1 MLFSSQPRL
10 QKDNTRYVSEETN
23 KANIQ
28 SEVETALVRVDPWH
42 FTIFKQSIIETL
54 TFTLTLKA
62 TPALCVVA
70 FSKDKHKCRNE
81 CGLAISFVREIS

>member
-54 TFTLTLKA
+54 TLKA